1 MPMQLE
7 HSFTVPVPV
16 GTAWATLLDLP
27 RIAPCMPGATLTGVE
42 GDTFTG
48 TVKVK
53 LGPIALTYQGKG
65 RFVERDE
72 AAHRV
77 VIEASGKDTRS
88 AGTAAATVT
97 AALTADGDKTRVDV
111 TTDLSITGKPA
122 QFGRGMIADVSAKLI
137 GQFADCVATT
147 LTAGAGPAA
156 PEKAES
162 AGPAEP
168 STGSAEPATGS
179 AEPATGS
186 AEPSIGPAE
195 AAGSAEA
202 ATGPSP
208 AAQAAAD
215 AATASAAAELTS
227 TASATAAA
235 ERAPAATTSAEAEPI
250 DLLKLTGSTATAR
263 RLAGYGVGAALFA
276 VLAWLVI
283 RWLRS

>member
-1 MPMQLE
+1 MRLE

-147 LTAGAGPAA
+147 LTAGAEPEA
-156 PEKAES
+156 PESPPVESKAD
-162 AGPAEP
+162 
-168 STGSAEPATGS
+168 STAD
-179 AEPATGS
+179 
-186 AEPSIGPAE
+186 AE
-195 AAGSAEA
+195 APAV
-202 ATGPSP
+202 GPTP
-208 AAQAAAD
+208 GAQAAAD
-215 AATASAAAELTS
+215 AAIASAAAEVSS
-227 TASATAAA
+227 TASAAS
-235 ERAPAATTSAEAEPI
+235 APAETTSPVTTSPEAEPI

-263 RLAGYGVGAALFA
+263 RLAGYGAGAVILA

-283 RWLRS
+283 RWLRR